1 MIGLYLFAAAAG
13 IPLLM
18 WMLFAGG
25 DEGGADDGVRGDGV
39 GGEGGIGGLMLR
51 LLPVTTIAIVLAT
64 FGVCGL
70 ALQAADIGSVTTL
83 VAAAALAVVS
93 GGLNSAVFAYL
104 RRSES
109 TASVSDDQLA
119 GRVGRIVLPTGVDR
133 RGRIIVSAGSQPVY
147 LSALAS
153 PDPEDHDL
161 EVGATVV
168 VIEVR
173 NGVATVSRIDP
184 ELT

>member
-1 MIGLYLFAAAAG
+1 MSGLYLFAAAAG
-13 IPLLM
+13 VPLLV

-25 DEGGADDGVRGDGV
+25 DEGGADDGASADGA
-39 GGEGGIGGLMLR
+39 GGESGIGGLMLR
-51 LLPVTTIAIVLAT
+51 ILPLSTIAIVSAT
-64 FGVCGL
+64 FGICGL
-70 ALQAADIGSVTTL
+70 ALQAADIGSLTTL
-83 VAAAALAVVS
+83 VAAGTVAVVS
-93 GGLNSAVFAYL
+93 GVLNSALFAYL
-104 RRSES
+104 RGSES
-109 TASVSDDQLA
+109 TASVADDQLVGKV
-119 GRVGRIVLPTGVDR
+119 GRVVLPTRVDR
-133 RGRIIVSAGSQPVY
+133 RGRVVVSTGSQPVH

-153 PDPEDHDL
+153 LDPDDHDL

>member
-1 MIGLYLFAAAAG
+1 MVTTTVAA
-13 IPLLM
+13 
-18 WMLFAGG
+18 
-25 DEGGADDGVRGDGV
+25 GDGV

-51 LLPVTTIAIVLAT
+51 LLPLSTIAIVFAS
-64 FGVCGL
+64 FGICGL

-93 GGLNSAVFAYL
+93 GVLNSTVFAYL

-109 TASVSDDQLA
+109 TASVADHQLA
-119 GRVGRIVLPTGVDR
+119 GRVGRIMLPTGVDR
-133 RGRIIVSAGSQPVY
+133 RGRVVVSAGTQPVY
-147 LSALAS
+147 LSALSS
-153 PDPEDHDL
+153 PDPDDDDL

-168 VIEVR
+168 IVEVR

>member
-1 MIGLYLFAAAAG
+1 MIGVYLFAAAAG
-13 IPLLM
+13 IPLLV

-25 DEGGADDGVRGDGV
+25 DEGGADDGASGDGM
-39 GGEGGIGGLMLR
+39 GAEGGIGGLMLR
-51 LLPVTTIAIVLAT
+51 LLPLSTIAIVSAT
-64 FGVCGL
+64 FGICGL
-70 ALQAADIGSVTTL
+70 ALQAADIGSVTTF
-83 VAAAALAVVS
+83 VAAAALAAVS
-93 GGLNSAVFAYL
+93 GVLNSAVFAYL

-133 RGRIIVSAGSQPVY
+133 RGRVVVSAGNQPVS
-147 LSALAS
+147 LSALALL
-153 PDPEDHDL
+153 DPGDRDL